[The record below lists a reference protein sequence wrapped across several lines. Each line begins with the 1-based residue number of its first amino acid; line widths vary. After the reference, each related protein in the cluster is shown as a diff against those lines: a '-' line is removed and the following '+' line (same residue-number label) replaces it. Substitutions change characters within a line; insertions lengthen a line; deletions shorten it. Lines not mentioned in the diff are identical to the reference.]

1 MSLHSSSSAS
11 FNAWPLFTMPSPV
24 MASESRELVKCI
36 EWSIV
41 DDFDKDT
48 LLNDPPTEWAAML
61 SGWQGTLP
69 PASRHEAG
77 MECITQFIRLG
88 PRVPKTFSSYEICAI
103 LYHLQETLVDPFL
116 E

>member
-1 MSLHSSSSAS
+1 
-11 FNAWPLFTMPSPV
+11 MPSAV
-24 MASESRELVKCI
+24 MASEIRELLKCM

-41 DDFDKDT
+41 DGFDKET
-48 LLNDPPTEWAAML
+48 LLKDPPTVRAPML

-88 PRVPKTFSSYEICAI
+88 PRVPKTFSSYETCAM
-103 LYHLQETLVDPFL
+103 LYRLEETLVDPCL

>member
-1 MSLHSSSSAS
+1 MSVLSSSSALL
-11 FNAWPLFTMPSPV
+11 NAWPPLTMASAV
-24 MASESRELVKCI
+24 MASENRELLKCI

-41 DDFDKDT
+41 DDFDKGM
-48 LLNDPPTEWAAML
+48 LLNISPTEWATML

-88 PRVPKTFSSYEICAI
+88 PRVPRTFSSYETCPM
-103 LYHLQETLVDPFL
+103 L
-116 E
+116 